1 MITCALEVCD
11 EPFRSMATTMVEVC
25 AYAGTGHVLK
35 IQKLLHICSDHYEPE
50 KVGTG
55 GGGSG
60 GVHSKVFWMV
70 KMKLSNRF
78 VKYYIIKLEV

>member
-1 MITCALEVCD
+1 MPGKQEDAEVITCALEVCD

-50 KVGTG
+50 KVGL
-55 GGGSG
+55 
-60 GVHSKVFWMV
+60 W
-70 KMKLSNRF
+70 
-78 VKYYIIKLEV
+78 